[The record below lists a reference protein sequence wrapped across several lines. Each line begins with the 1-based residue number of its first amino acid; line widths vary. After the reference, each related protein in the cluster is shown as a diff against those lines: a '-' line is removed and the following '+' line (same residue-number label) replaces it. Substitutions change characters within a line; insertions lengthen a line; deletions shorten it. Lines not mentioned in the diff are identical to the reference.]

1 MKLTHQ
7 PNRIFA
13 ADGEGNLLAE
23 IEFPDVGEGLVHI
36 THTFVAPSLRGQGI
50 ASQLVQ
56 AAAEQLR
63 QQGKR
68 ALPVCSYAKAWFE
81 RHSEYADLLAQDR

>member
-1 MKLTHQ
+1 MKLSHQ

-13 ADGEGNLLAE
+13 ADDEGKLLAE
-23 IEFPDVGEGLVHI
+23 IDFPDAGEGLVQI
-36 THTFVAPSLRGQGI
+36 THTFVDPSLRGQGV

-63 QQGKR
+63 RQGKK
-68 ALPVCSYAKAWFE
+68 AIPICSYAKAWFE
-81 RHSEYADLLAQDR
+81 RHSEYADLLA